1 MKKTTMRN
9 FARLIARMGAN
20 VQKGQE
26 VVIRAGLD
34 QPEFVAMTAEECYK
48 AGASKVR
55 VEWDYQPLEKL
66 AIRHRTLKSLSRFDD
81 WEIAKLKHGVKALP
95 AMIYIDSEDP
105 NGMKGVNQKKV
116 SKASQAR
123 YPIIKP
129 FRDAMENKYQWVI
142 AAVPGK
148 AWAKSV
154 FPGLRA
160 NQAMEKLWEAI
171 LYTSRADGPD
181 PVQAWKDH
189 NADLAARCAY
199 LNSLGIRELLYRADN
214 GTDLKVGLIPDA
226 LFMGG
231 SEKTLSGVE
240 FNPNIPS
247 EEVFTSPMKGE
258 AEGIVY
264 STRPLS
270 YRGEIIENFSVRFEK
285 GKVVEV
291 KAEKNEAL
299 LREMVGMDE
308 GASML
313 GEVALVP
320 YDSPIRNSEI
330 VFNNTLFDE
339 NACCHLALGRGFENC
354 IKDFDKYTLEECRA
368 KGINNS
374 MIHVDFMVG
383 SPDLEITAITADGK
397 KVPIFRNGN
406 WAF

>member
-1 MKKTTMRN
+1 M
-9 FARLIARMGAN
+9 
-20 VQKGQE
+20 
-26 VVIRAGLD
+26 
-34 QPEFVAMTAEECYK
+34 
-48 AGASKVR
+48 
-55 VEWDYQPLEKL
+55 
-66 AIRHRTLKSLSRFDD
+66 DD
-81 WEIAKLKHGVKALP
+81 WEIAKLKHAVEKLP
-95 AMIYIDSEDP
+95 AMIYIESDDP
-105 NGMKGVNQKKV
+105 NGMKGVNQKKI
-116 SKASQAR
+116 SKATQAL
-123 YPIIKP
+123 YPIQKP
-129 FRDAMENKYQWVI
+129 LRDAMENKYQWVI

-154 FPGLRA
+154 FPGLRS

-171 LYTSRADGPD
+171 LYTSRADGAD

-199 LNSLGIRELLYRADN
+199 LNSLGIRELCYRSDN
-214 GTDLKVGLIPDA
+214 GTDLRVGLIPDA

-247 EEVFTSPMKGE
+247 EEVFTSPMKGQ
-258 AEGIVY
+258 AEGVVH

-285 GKVVEV
+285 GRVVEV

-299 LREMVGMDE
+299 LREMVAMDE

-354 IKDFDKYTLEECRA
+354 IRDFDKYTLEQCRE
-368 KGINNS
+368 KGVNSS

-383 SPDLEITAITADGK
+383 SPDLDITAITRDGK
-397 KVPIFRNGN
+397 QVPIFRKGN